1 VKGAIRKLFL
11 VELRRLWPIAAY
23 FVPVMLGSL
32 SLLMSFATGRM
43 QRQYNVAQQAIML
56 NLNFVLPLASAI
68 FAVGSVSN
76 DVKDGWLRTL
86 LIRPITRQ
94 DYMAVKLAAVYC
106 SLVITIIVAG
116 VLPNVA
122 FGVFFSKTPVQF
134 DVARVVYIHALIL
147 LQGFLYTVIL
157 LFLSCWLPGV
167 FNVIVFGLWAIL
179 ASSFTSYIQY
189 VHWMDKWLV
198 VLKDYLFPSGF
209 WDSIDTIMAKTGT
222 PVAELAWGFGA
233 LAICL
238 ALAFWSISVIQVD
251 KSSE

>member
-1 VKGAIRKLFL
+1 MKEATRKLFL

-23 FVPVMLGSL
+23 FVPVMLASL
-32 SLLMSFATGRM
+32 SLLMAFAAGRM
-43 QRQYNVAQQAIML
+43 QQQYNVAQQAILL

-68 FAVGSVSN
+68 FTIGSVSN

-94 DYMAVKLAAVYC
+94 RYMVVKLSAVYA

-116 VLPNVA
+116 ILPNVA
-122 FGVFFSKTPVQF
+122 FAIFFSKTPVQF
-134 DVARVVYIHALIL
+134 DLARVLYVHALIL
-147 LQGFLYTVIL
+147 LEGFLYVVMM

-167 FNVIVFGLWAIL
+167 FNVLVLTLWAIL
-179 ASSFTSYIQY
+179 ATSISSYIQY

-209 WDSIDTIMAKTGT
+209 WDSIDVIMARTGT
-222 PVAELAWGFGA
+222 PVNELMWGFGA
-233 LAICL
+233 LAMFL
-238 ALAFWSISVIQVD
+238 ALTFWSISVIQVD

>member
-1 VKGAIRKLFL
+1 MKGALRKLFL

-23 FVPVMLGSL
+23 FVPVMLGAL
-32 SLLMSFATGRM
+32 SLLMAFASGRM
-43 QRQYNVAQQAIML
+43 HQQYNVAQQAILL

-68 FAVGSVSN
+68 FAIGTVSN

-94 DYMAVKLAAVYC
+94 QYMIVKLAAVYC
-106 SLVITIIVAG
+106 SVVITVVIAG
-116 VLPNVA
+116 ILPNVA
-122 FGVFFSKTPVQF
+122 FAGFFSKTPVQF
-134 DVARVVYIHALIL
+134 DLARVLYVHALL
-147 LQGFLYTVIL
+147 FLQGFLYVVIL

-167 FNVIVFGLWAIL
+167 FNVIVLTLWAIL
-179 ASSFTSYIQY
+179 ASSISSYIQY

-209 WDSIDTIMAKTGT
+209 WDSIDVIMAKTAT
-222 PVAELAWGFGA
+222 PVAELFWGFGA
-233 LAICL
+233 LAIFL

-251 KSSE
+251 KGSE

>member
-1 VKGAIRKLFL
+1 
-11 VELRRLWPIAAY
+11 
-23 FVPVMLGSL
+23 MLASL
-32 SLLMSFATGRM
+32 SLLMAFATGRM

-56 NLNFVLPLASAI
+56 NLNFVIPLAAAI
-68 FAVGSVSN
+68 FTIGSVSN

-94 DYMAVKLAAVYC
+94 QYMVVKLSAVYV

-116 VLPNVA
+116 VLPNAA
-122 FGVFFSKTPVQF
+122 FAVFFSKTPVQF
-134 DVARVVYIHALIL
+134 DLARVLYIHALML
-147 LQGFLYTVIL
+147 LQGLLYVVIL

-167 FNVIVFGLWAIL
+167 FNVIGLVLWAML
-179 ASSFTSYIQY
+179 ASSIGSYIQY

-209 WDSIDTIMAKTGT
+209 WDSIDAIMARTGT
-222 PVAELAWGFGA
+222 PLTELTWGFGA
-233 LAICL
+233 LAVFL

-251 KSSE
+251 KGSE

>member
-11 VELRRLWPIAAY
+11 VELRRLWPIAAF
-23 FVPVMLGSL
+23 FVPVMLGAL
-32 SLLMSFATGRM
+32 SLLMTFGTGRM
-43 QRQYNVAQQAIML
+43 QPLYNVAQQAIML

-94 DYMAVKLAAVYC
+94 QYLVVKLSAVYC

-116 VLPNVA
+116 ILPNVA
-122 FGVFFSKTPVQF
+122 FAVFFSKTPVQF
-134 DVARVVYIHALIL
+134 DLARVLYIHVLIL
-147 LQGFLYTVIL
+147 LQGFLYVVIL

-167 FNVIVFGLWAIL
+167 FNVIALTFWAIL
-179 ASSFTSYIQY
+179 ASSISSYIQF

-198 VLKDYLFPSGF
+198 ILKDYLFPSGF
-209 WDSIDTIMAKTGT
+209 WDSIDVIMAKTGT
-222 PVAELAWGFGA
+222 PFAELAWGFGA
-233 LAICL
+233 LAMFL

-251 KSSE
+251 KGSE

>member
-1 VKGAIRKLFL
+1 VKSALQKLFL

-43 QRQYNVAQQAIML
+43 QQRYNVAQQAILL
-56 NLNFVLPLASAI
+56 NLNFVVPLASAI
-68 FAVGSVSN
+68 FAIGSVSN

-86 LIRPITRQ
+86 LIRPITRER
-94 DYMAVKLAAVYC
+94 YMSVKLAAVYC

-116 VLPNVA
+116 ILPNAA
-122 FGVFFSKTPVQF
+122 FAVFFSKTPVQF
-134 DVARVVYIHALIL
+134 DLAQVLYIHALL
-147 LQGFLYTVIL
+147 FLQGFLYVVIL

-167 FNVIVFGLWAIL
+167 FNVIALTLWAIL
-179 ASSFTSYIQY
+179 ASSIGSYIQY

-198 VLKDYLFPSGF
+198 ILKDYLFPSGF
-209 WDSIDTIMAKTGT
+209 WDAIDVLMAKTGA
-222 PVAELAWGFGA
+222 PLVELAWGFGA
-233 LAICL
+233 LAVFL
-238 ALAFWSISVIQVD
+238 ALAFWSITVIQVD

>member
-1 VKGAIRKLFL
+1 VKGALRKLFF
-11 VELRRLWPIAAY
+11 VEVRRQWTITAY
-23 FVPVMLGSL
+23 FVPVALAAL
-32 SLLMSFATGRM
+32 SFLTALMTGKM
-43 QRQYNVAQQAIML
+43 QPQYNFVQEAISL
-56 NLNFVLPLASAI
+56 NLNFVLPLAAAI

-94 DYMAVKLAAVYC
+94 QYLVIKLAAIYS

-122 FGVFFSKTPVQF
+122 VAAFFTKSTVHI
-134 DVARVVYIHALIL
+134 DVARALSIHALIF
-147 LQGFLYTVIL
+147 LQGFLYVVIL
-157 LFLSCWLPGV
+157 LFLSCWLPGA
-167 FNVIVFGLWAIL
+167 FNVVVLALWAIV
-179 ASSFTSYIQY
+179 ASALGAYIQF

-198 VLKDYLFPSGF
+198 ILKDYFFPSGF
-209 WDSIDTIMAKTGT
+209 WDSIDAIMGRMGT
-222 PVAELAWGFGA
+222 PVTELAWGFGA
-233 LAICL
+233 LAIFM

>member
-1 VKGAIRKLFL
+1 VKGANRKLFL
-11 VELRRLWPIAAY
+11 IELRRQWPIAAY

-43 QRQYNVAQQAIML
+43 QREYNVAQQAITL

-68 FAVGSVSN
+68 FAIGTVSN

-94 DYMAVKLAAVYC
+94 QYLVVKLAAVYC
-106 SLVITIIVAG
+106 SVVITVIVAG
-116 VLPNVA
+116 ILPNLA
-122 FGVFFSKTPVQF
+122 FAAFFSKTPVQF
-134 DVARVVYIHALIL
+134 DLATVLYIHALL
-147 LQGFLYTVIL
+147 FLQGFLYVVIL

-167 FNVIVFGLWAIL
+167 FNVIALTFWAIL
-179 ASSFTSYIQY
+179 ATSISSYIQF

-198 VLKDYLFPSGF
+198 ILKDYLFPSGF
-209 WDSIDTIMAKTGT
+209 WDSIDVIMARTGT
-222 PVAELAWGFGA
+222 PVSELAWGFGA
-233 LAICL
+233 LAMLL

-251 KSSE
+251 KGSE